1 MKPNLVQLGTLLL
14 NGQPA
19 SIDAECRGEKIS
31 FGDSGLGEPIPFLD
45 TGTSLVSLRVL
56 CLGIKWSELHAGG
69 FISGRPIKIDGAPY
83 RCRSLKVGVMESVC
97 NEWDTLL
104 DEYGENDSLL
114 EWNTRAFWG
123 QEGSK
128 SNNLLKMVRGGPTP
142 RAWQACS
149 ARSRYYIV
157 GFRPVLEPLSPA
169 PEISKPLIGR
179 ELAVYGPTGYIQGVL
194 LDITDYDLILDLKSG
209 CKTDPQWGWMT
220 IMKRRVAT
228 VDRSAIVWM
237 REIEND

>member
-1 MKPNLVQLGTLLL
+1 MKLNLVQLGTLLL

-19 SIDAECRGEKIS
+19 NIDAKYRDEKIS

-45 TGTSLVSLRVL
+45 TGASLVSLRVL
-56 CLGIKWSELHAGG
+56 CLGIKWSELNASG

-83 RCRSLKVGVMESVC
+83 LCRSLKVGVIENVC
-97 NEWDTLL
+97 NEWDALL
-104 DEYGENDSLL
+104 DEYGEDDSLL

-128 SNNLLKMVRGGPTP
+128 TNNLLKMVRGGPTP
-142 RAWQACS
+142 RAWQSCS
-149 ARSRYYIV
+149 ARSRYSIV

-169 PEISKPLIGR
+169 PTISNELIGR
-179 ELAVYGPTGYIQGVL
+179 ELTVYGPTGYVQGFV
-194 LDITDYDLILDLKSG
+194 LDITDYDLILDLKRD
-209 CKTDPQWGWMT
+209 CKTDPRWGWMT
-220 IMKRRVAT
+220 IMKRRVAA
-228 VDRSAIVWM
+228 VDRNAIVWM